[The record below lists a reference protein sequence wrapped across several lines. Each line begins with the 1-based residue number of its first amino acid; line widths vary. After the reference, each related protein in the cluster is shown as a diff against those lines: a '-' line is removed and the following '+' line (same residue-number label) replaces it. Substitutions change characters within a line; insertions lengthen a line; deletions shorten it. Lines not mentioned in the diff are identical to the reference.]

1 MNISLLLMIWLLPLL
16 LATMTR
22 QRHARWL
29 LPMAALP
36 GLLAVA
42 MLPVGTTVS
51 LPWLLLGSELGI
63 DETSRI
69 FLSFSSLL
77 WLIAS
82 VYIAGYQRAI
92 AESGR
97 FRMFFLLAMAG
108 NLGLIVAQDMVSFYF
123 GFALMG
129 LSAYGL
135 IAHTSSQRARYAAR
149 TYLAWTIAGELLLF
163 AAMVMLAASSG
174 GTLAFDALQNIP
186 RSPLTVVLLIA
197 GFGIKLALPLLHWW
211 LPPTYAVT
219 PVAAVAVFS
228 GVMIK
233 AGLLGWLRFLPP
245 GDATPAGWGI
255 VLILIG
261 AATIFFGVT
270 AGLLQRQPR
279 LLLGY
284 SSISKMGVL
293 TIGMGAALA
302 FPAAAPGII
311 AALLLY
317 AAHHA
322 LVKTALFLGLGLVER
337 SGLRLPLLIGLGFL
351 ALVLAGAPLTSG
363 ALAKSTLSEG
373 LTQAA
378 AILGTLLVVS
388 TLGTTLLMVRLM
400 VLLRAARRRE
410 SVPLS
415 GVSFSAWLCLVA
427 LITVLPFVLP
437 GTGWLMVNVIPVS
450 LGLLLGLL
458 VILTGARFFPC
469 LTAHRKRA
477 RVRALTSRL
486 RAALRY
492 ALQTARINVELRM
505 TARKSHAIAARQ
517 RQAGEWLARLEHHTE
532 SARRPLTGALWL
544 GIAGGL
550 MGAFVVA
557 T

>member
-1 MNISLLLMIWLLPLL
+1 
-16 LATMTR
+16 
-22 QRHARWL
+22 
-29 LPMAALP
+29 
-36 GLLAVA
+36 
-42 MLPVGTTVS
+42 
-51 LPWLLLGSELGI
+51 
-63 DETSRI
+63 
-69 FLSFSSLL
+69 
-77 WLIAS
+77 
-82 VYIAGYQRAI
+82 
-92 AESGR
+92 
-97 FRMFFLLAMAG
+97 
-108 NLGLIVAQDMVSFYF
+108 MVSFYF

-135 IAHTSSQRARYAAR
+135 IAYSSSQRARYAAR

-163 AAMVMLAASSG
+163 TAMVMLAASSG
-174 GTLAFDALQNIP
+174 GTLTFDALQSIP

-245 GDATPAGWGI
+245 GDATPAGWGT

-261 AATIFFGVT
+261 AATVLFGVT

-302 FPAAAPGII
+302 FPSAAPGII
-311 AALLLY
+311 AALLVY

-337 SGLRLPLLIGLGFL
+337 SGLRLSLLIGLGFL

-363 ALAKSTLSEG
+363 ALAKSALSDS
-373 LTQAA
+373 LSQTA
-378 AILGTLLVVS
+378 AILVTLLVVS
-388 TLGTTLLMVRLM
+388 TLGTTLLMVRLLV
-400 VLLRAARRRE
+400 VLWAGRRRE
-410 SVPLS
+410 VMPLP
-415 GVSFSAWLCLVA
+415 GVSVSAWLCLVA
-427 LITVLPFVLP
+427 LITALPLLLA
-437 GTGWLMVNVIPVS
+437 GSDRLIVNVIPVS
-450 LGLLLGLL
+450 VGLLLGLSA
-458 VILTGARFFPC
+458 ILTGARLSPC
-469 LTAHRKRA
+469 LTGRRKRA
-477 RVRALTSRL
+477 AVQAWSSRMS
-486 RAALRY
+486 AALRH
-492 ALQTARINVELRM
+492 ALHTARINGESRV
-505 TARKSHAIAARQ
+505 TARTQAVAARQ
-517 RQAGEWLARLEHHTE
+517 RQAGEWLARLQQYSE

-550 MGAFVVA
+550 LGTFVAA